1 MSSRGGY
8 GRRKRDEDE
17 GPILVYGRNPVREL
31 IKAGRREVSEVWVL
45 TQAADDPALEGV
57 AIAVKTRE
65 ELARVAGTGDH
76 QGMVAFTE
84 EYPYADPQDILEG
97 TGPVIVLDEV
107 QDPRDEAA
115 VELNVKVTDV
125 TRWVFGRAHRFHVRC
140 GDVNNHRRRRV
151 RAGNV
156 ERPIPVEVRPV
167 VAAPRP
173 VREAR
178 KSKITRA
185 QRDADSRIDG
195 SLKVSQLHATLDV
208 CDGDGDFVLVDVDV
222 GECDRRE
229 VRLDDGLKDVLE
241 VGDAVLR
248 EGHLEGRGERL
259 RGGSARPK
267 KKCDHNQNSEQH
279 FLFS

>member
-107 QDPRDEAA
+107 QDPRNLGAVARVADAAGCAGLVIPTRGSPGITPVACKASAGA
-115 VELNVKVTDV
+115 VEHLPIARIGSLVAFINDLPGAG
-125 TRWVFGRAHRFHVRC
+125 RWSAGAWHC
-140 GDVNNHRRRRV
+140 RRRSW
-151 RAGNV
+151 
-156 ERPIPVEVRPV
+156 RP
-167 VAAPRP
+167 
-173 VREAR
+173 
-178 KSKITRA
+178 
-185 QRDADSRIDG
+185 
-195 SLKVSQLHATLDV
+195 
-208 CDGDGDFVLVDVDV
+208 
-222 GECDRRE
+222 DRRTSS
-229 VRLDDGLKDVLE
+229 
-241 VGDAVLR
+241 
-248 EGHLEGRGERL
+248 
-259 RGGSARPK
+259 GSPCR
-267 KKCDHNQNSEQH
+267 SR
-279 FLFS
+279 

>member
-45 TQAADDPALEGV
+45 KQAADDPALEGV

-107 QDPRDEAA
+107 QDPRNLGAVARVADAAGCAGLVIPTRGSPGITPVACKASAGA
-115 VELNVKVTDV
+115 VEHLPIARIGSLVAFINDLPGAG
-125 TRWVFGRAHRFHVRC
+125 RWS
-140 GDVNNHRRRRV
+140 
-151 RAGNV
+151 AG
-156 ERPIPVEVRPV
+156 
-167 VAAPRP
+167 
-173 VREAR
+173 
-178 KSKITRA
+178 
-185 QRDADSRIDG
+185 ADSDAGMDYREVPWDAGAVIVLG
-195 SLKVSQLHATLDV
+195 AEGAGLRPKVRDV
-208 CDGDGDFVLVDVDV
+208 CDRLVRIPMRGNVGSLNLSTAASVLVF
-222 GECDRRE
+222 EA
-229 VRLDDGLKDVLE
+229 VR
-241 VGDAVLR
+241 
-248 EGHLEGRGERL
+248 
-259 RGGSARPK
+259 
-267 KKCDHNQNSEQH
+267 QN
-279 FLFS
+279 